1 VMQSLCKE
9 GHKMVSS
16 FDAIAWI
23 DHGAS
28 IEVTMPKIFR
38 FSKDIPEKGVGAA
51 LSLDDKD
58 STTLNEP
65 LSLSGEDSP
74 DKATAVLTGFM
85 DTIFNEGAH
94 NWSPEERARR
104 VDACLAEVASIQKAD
119 DKNGIEDV
127 SRKLRQQIQT
137 GEFDSPQLVRQTP
150 PHTATAPGRPQ
161 PDVRLAIRKLAESIE
176 FH

>member
-1 VMQSLCKE
+1 
-9 GHKMVSS
+9 MVSS

-23 DHGAS
+23 DHGPS
-28 IEVTMPKIFR
+28 REVAMLKIFR
-38 FSKDIPEKGVGAA
+38 SPKKATPEKGVGAA
-51 LSLDDKD
+51 LPLDGKD

-65 LSLSGEDSP
+65 LSFSGEDSP

-94 NWSPEERARR
+94 NWSPEERAKR
-104 VDACLAEVASIQKAD
+104 VDACLAEVAAIQRAE
-119 DKNGIEDV
+119 DKRDIEDT

-137 GEFDSPQLVRQTP
+137 GKFDSPLLARQTP
-150 PHTATAPGRPQ
+150 PHAATDPGRPQ